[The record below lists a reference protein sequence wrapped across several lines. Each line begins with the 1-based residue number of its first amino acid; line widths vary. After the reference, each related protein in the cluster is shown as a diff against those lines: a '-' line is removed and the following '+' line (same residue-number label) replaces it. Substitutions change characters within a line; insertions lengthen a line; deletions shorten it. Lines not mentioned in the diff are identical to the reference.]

1 MKKIQPLVIVLVV
14 GAFLLSALTAFADVP
29 PDPGYK
35 RVSLSINIE
44 PADDFADYRF
54 FLKNGFDLR
63 EYTLK
68 KGEKFTISS
77 MGGGALYRN
86 GTFLAVP
93 KRSLAGLSETLEA
106 PSERLNPMQK
116 AIAGGSL
123 PGTVILVEHGFVR
136 DVPKA
141 EAAGLESPTYRIEKD
156 GEKSVKAVRVAGEK
170 RESNSNGTAGTY
182 YSTEPKTPTFW
193 GTVVGGS
200 LLTLAFIFFGV
211 FALRRSKAG
220 SEGAGSIAK

>member
-1 MKKIQPLVIVLVV
+1 MNKLRALVIILVV
-14 GAFLLSALTAFADVP
+14 GAFLSSALTAFADVP

-44 PADDFADYRF
+44 PADDFADFRF
-54 FLKNGFDLR
+54 FLKNGFDLK

-68 KGEKFTISS
+68 KGEKVSISS

-93 KRSLAGLSETLEA
+93 KKSLVGLSETIES
-106 PSERLNPMQK
+106 PNERLNPMQK

-141 EAAGLESPTYRIEKD
+141 EAAGLDSPTYRIEKD
-156 GEKSVKAVRVAGEK
+156 GEKSVKAVRIAGEK
-170 RESNSNGTAGTY
+170 RESNTNGTAGTY
-182 YSTEPKTPTFW
+182 YSTEPKTPAFW

-200 LLTLAFIFFGV
+200 LLTLALIFFGV

-220 SEGAGSIAK
+220 VGSAGSLAK

>member
-1 MKKIQPLVIVLVV
+1 MNNLRPLVILLVA
-14 GAFLLSALTAFADVP
+14 GAFFASALAAFADVP

-44 PADDFADYRF
+44 SADDFADFRF
-54 FLKNGFDLR
+54 FLRNGFDLK
-63 EYTLK
+63 EYILK
-68 KGEKFTISS
+68 KGEKVSISS

-93 KRSLAGLSETLEA
+93 KKSLAGLSETLEE

-123 PGTVILVEHGFVR
+123 PGTVILVEHSFVR

-141 EAAGLESPTYRIEKD
+141 EAAGLGSPTYRIEKD
-156 GEKSVKAVRVAGEK
+156 GEKGVKAVRVEGEK
-170 RESNSNGTAGTY
+170 RESNSNGTAGSY
-182 YSTEPKTPTFW
+182 YSTEPKTPGFW
-193 GTVVGGS
+193 ATVVGGS
-200 LLTLAFIFFGV
+200 LLTLALIFFGV
-211 FALRRSKAG
+211 FVLRRSKAG
-220 SEGAGSIAK
+220 AGSAGSLAK